1 MNQRTSSFHPA
12 ALVRTGIPLVLL
24 LWMADVG
31 AKRFQRAIAMAHP
44 PLRAPDI
51 PQTVSNFFPFCLR
64 QT

>member
-44 PLRAPDI
+44 PPSCAGHSAD
-51 PQTVSNFFPFCLR
+51 SE
-64 QT
+64 